1 MSIDFRIIRFS
12 GGGFRFLLFSLVG
25 LACLGLCLLLVFF
38 VILSP
43 KNLPRQEIY
52 RGVFLTVEEIPEE
65 FGKGK
70 VMIAEIH
77 WDEPGVELYFSPF
90 RQNDSQGRHFT
101 LLPADYLRW
110 EADLDLMVNTTRYY
124 PEEWWQSWPLRSV
137 SSLETLVWDGTV
149 SHIHPLSYMFGWDED
164 ENFIYQNSKP
174 PSAEFL
180 VQLKWGM
187 GVQSVSIHNGQIREG
202 ALDRNIVYDA
212 RTFLGVDPVDKVL
225 WLIVGE
231 TISEIGMN
239 TIATKQGVIVGGQL
253 DTQDASNMIIGSD
266 ASGVRALTGIRG
278 RRMLGGTMGVR
289 AERLPED

>member
-1 MSIDFRIIRFS
+1 MNIGFRLGRFS
-12 GGGFRFLLFSLVG
+12 GRGVRFLLFSLAG
-25 LACLGLCLLLVFF
+25 LACLGLCVLLVFF
-38 VILSP
+38 VVLSP
-43 KNLPRQEIY
+43 KNLPKLEIY
-52 RGVFLTVEEIPEE
+52 RGVFLTVEEVSEE

-90 RQNDSQGRHFT
+90 RQHDIEGRHFT

-110 EADLDLMVNTTRYY
+110 AADLDIMINTTRYY
-124 PEEWWQSWPLRSV
+124 PEEWWKSWPLRSV
-137 SSLETLVWDGTV
+137 TSLETLVCDGTV
-149 SHIHPLSYMFGWDED
+149 SHIHPLSYMFGWDEG

-174 PSAEFL
+174 PSPEFL
-180 VQLKWGM
+180 AQLKWGI
-187 GVQSVSIHNGQIREG
+187 GVQSVSIHNGQINEA
-202 ALDRNIVYDA
+202 ALDRNIVYDS
-212 RTFLGVDPVDKVL
+212 RTFLGVDPVEKVL

-239 TIATKQGVIVGGQL
+239 TIATRQGVIVGGQL
-253 DTQDASNMIIGSD
+253 DTQDASNMIIGSG